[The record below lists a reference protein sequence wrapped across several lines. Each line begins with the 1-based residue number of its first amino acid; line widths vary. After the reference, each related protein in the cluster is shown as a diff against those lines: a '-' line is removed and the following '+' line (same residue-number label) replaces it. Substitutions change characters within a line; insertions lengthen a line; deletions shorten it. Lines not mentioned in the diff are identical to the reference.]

1 MTVSDVLQSMA
12 KQAWSSKIKGQSL
25 KRNALL
31 MPLNILFDE
40 IRQEQPVLDREAVR
54 AASCQLIFD
63 YLDRISELGR
73 GKKTSEGSEI
83 IVNHFFHDLLDTCY
97 AGKLPQ
103 LLRDEKALKAAYLFY
118 IRKEIPTKEP
128 NA

>member
-1 MTVSDVLQSMA
+1 MTVSNILQAMA
-12 KQAWSSKIKGQSL
+12 KQAWSTQIKGQSL

-40 IRQEQPVLDREAVR
+40 VRQEQPVLDREAVR
-54 AASCQLIFD
+54 AATCQLIFD
-63 YLDRISELGR
+63 YLERISQIGR
-73 GKKTSEGSEI
+73 GKKTLESSEI
-83 IVNHFFHDLLDTCY
+83 IVNHFFHDLLDNCY

-118 IRKEIPTKEP
+118 IRKEIPTKEH

>member
-1 MTVSDVLQSMA
+1 MTVSNILQAMA
-12 KQAWSSKIKGQSL
+12 KQAWSMQIKGQSL

-40 IRQEQPVLDREAVR
+40 VRQEQPVLDREAVR
-54 AASCQLIFD
+54 AATCQLIFD
-63 YLDRISELGR
+63 YLERISQIGR
-73 GKKTSEGSEI
+73 GKKSLESSEI
-83 IVNHFFHDLLDTCY
+83 IVNHFFHDLLDNCY

-118 IRKEIPTKEP
+118 IRKEIPTKEQ